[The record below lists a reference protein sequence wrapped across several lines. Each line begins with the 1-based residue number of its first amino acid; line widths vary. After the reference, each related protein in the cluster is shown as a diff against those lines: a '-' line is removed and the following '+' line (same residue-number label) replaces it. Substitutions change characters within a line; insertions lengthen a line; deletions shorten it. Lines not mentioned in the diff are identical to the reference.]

1 VISHVVLIKPRADLT
16 SEESRAFVAAFERA
30 ILEIPTVRAV
40 RFGHRVRH
48 GAAYESLGPDM
59 ADYIAVID
67 FENLDGLRTYLAHPA
82 HIRLG
87 ELFYRSLDA
96 GMVYDFEIGSLE
108 LLHKLV
114 QDGHRDKR

>member
-1 VISHVVLIKPRADLT
+1 MGLASPRPTFTRDWGSPITGSAAGGGRQPTRDPPVISHVVLIKPRADLT

-40 RFGHRVRH
+40 RIGHRIRH

-67 FENLDGLRTYLAHPA
+67 FENLDGLQAYL
-82 HIRLG
+82 
-87 ELFYRSLDA
+87 
-96 GMVYDFEIGSLE
+96 
-108 LLHKLV
+108 
-114 QDGHRDKR
+114 